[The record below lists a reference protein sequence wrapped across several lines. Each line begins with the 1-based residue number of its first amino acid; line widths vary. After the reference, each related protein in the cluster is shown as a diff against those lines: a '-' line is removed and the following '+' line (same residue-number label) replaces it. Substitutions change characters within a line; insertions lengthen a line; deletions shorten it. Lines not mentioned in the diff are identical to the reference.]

1 MLTDGQESS
10 TGVETTDL
18 PNVYTIGSNASLTY
32 VLGSAANGYGLTQIN
47 VYSEWNDGGR
57 SQITLNDIAYST
69 VANPT
74 VFSAIPD
81 GTINY
86 TSGDAENKASITA
99 SGGLLVSGVYALRFD
114 FGSQENGWVGYAE
127 LEAVGTPIVGNNPLP
142 ATTALTVNATLD
154 LNGGNQQAASLSGSG
169 NIINSYAGTNATLTL
184 NPASGSTTFG
194 GIIQDNGGTGGTVRL
209 ALNSSGS
216 GTQILTGLNTY
227 TGGTTVTQGTL
238 QVSSTG
244 GLGPGNLTIASAG
257 TVALQNAAQTVAA
270 LSNAGTL
277 SLTGNLT
284 VTGGLTLASGSN
296 TSFALG
302 TPNGTGGTAL
312 IAVTGNIN
320 NSGSSTNEVSFGW
333 SATPQTGTYDL
344 FSYTGSTTTSTFYL
358 NPASIANYTNLSE
371 TLSTGLSG
379 QVDLIVTVLPV
390 AWSGLQGGPNTP
402 WDTATQNWVNSSGT
416 ATTYSDPGG
425 VVTFG
430 DTYPTN
436 GIGGTAPVASGNV
449 YIQANGVSPALVTF
463 NNTRRRLHAL
473 RFRRHQ
479 RDRRRGQYRLERH
492 RHRHL
497 HEPQQFHRRRFGQRR
512 LSQYPK
518 RRRFGFL
525 VRRGGRRW
533 SCFAIAEHDGRH
545 PDDCRHGCSARDQR
559 RRPCSERQRRSAKR
573 QRRQHLR
580 RLDHAG
586 SGTITSTRTRAATA

>member
-1 MLTDGQESS
+1 VPLQNNASSPAAIALTVGGNNASTYYTGGLSGSGSLTKTGSGTLNLFGANTYAGTTTVSSGTLRLGAGIQTIGTASLATSGSNLPNTNFSPASNNLLYGLSPTVNTNTLAGQTGNGNVPTGPVTVLTDGKESS

-18 PNVYTIGSNASLTY
+18 PNVYTIGNNASLTY

-57 SQITLNDIAYST
+57 SQITLNDIDYST

-81 GTINY
+81 GAINY

-99 SGGLLVSGVYALRFD
+99 SGGLLASGVYALRFD

-127 LEAVGTPIVGNNPLP
+127 LEAVGTPIVGNNSLP

-154 LNGGNQQAASLSGSG
+154 LNGGNQQVASLTGSG

-184 NPASGSTTFG
+184 APASSSTTFG
-194 GIIQDNGGTGGTVRL
+194 GIIQNNGGTGGTVRL
-209 ALNSSGS
+209 TLNSSGS

-244 GLGPGNLTIASAG
+244 ALGPGNLTIASAG

-284 VTGGLTLASGSN
+284 VTGGLTLATGSN

-312 IAVTGNIN
+312 IAVNGSIT
-320 NSGSSTNEVSFGW
+320 NSGSSTNEVTFGW

-344 FSYTGSTTTSTFYL
+344 FSYTGSTTTSAFYL
-358 NPASIANYTNLSE
+358 NPTSIANYTNLSE

-402 WDTATQNWVNSSGT
+402 LGH
-416 ATTYSDPGG
+416 G
-425 VVTFG
+425 
-430 DTYPTN
+430 
-436 GIGGTAPVASGNV
+436 
-449 YIQANGVSPALVTF
+449 
-463 NNTRRRLHAL
+463 HAEL
-473 RFRRHQ
+473 
-479 RDRRRGQYRLERH
+479 GQ
-492 RHRHL
+492 
-497 HEPQQFHRRRFGQRR
+497 
-512 LSQYPK
+512 
-518 RRRFGFL
+518 
-525 VRRGGRRW
+525 
-533 SCFAIAEHDGRH
+533 
-545 PDDCRHGCSARDQR
+545 
-559 RRPCSERQRRSAKR
+559 
-573 QRRQHLR
+573 
-580 RLDHAG
+580 
-586 SGTITSTRTRAATA
+586 